1 VTGKVLKLIPGTL
14 MVMALLFL
22 AGQAQAKDNY
32 CAECHISSEIAAFGN
47 VMKWDRSI
55 FQAKDNTVC
64 PGVLDL
70 KREAYFS
77 ESRLVKYDV
86 FLTELEHQAR
96 RYPEYMR
103 EDLVKQ
109 GVKYEDLVSLTP
121 TSIESVT
128 GPNLKIKKSMH
139 EVYEKINKLRG
150 DHKMEY
156 VIGGSLLITL
166 LLMLLF
172 SLGLKNTIKE

>member
-1 VTGKVLKLIPGTL
+1 
-14 MVMALLFL
+14 MALLFL
-22 AGQAQAKDNY
+22 AGQAQAKDNF
-32 CAECHISSEIAAFGN
+32 CAECHTSSEMAAFGN

-64 PGVLDL
+64 PGVLEL
-70 KREAYFS
+70 KREAFFT

-109 GVKYEDLVSLTP
+109 GVKYEDLASQMP
-121 TSIESVT
+121 TSIAAVT

-139 EVYEKINKLRG
+139 EIYEKTNKLRG

-156 VIGGSLLITL
+156 VVGASLLITV

-172 SLGLKNTIKE
+172 ALGLKNTIKE